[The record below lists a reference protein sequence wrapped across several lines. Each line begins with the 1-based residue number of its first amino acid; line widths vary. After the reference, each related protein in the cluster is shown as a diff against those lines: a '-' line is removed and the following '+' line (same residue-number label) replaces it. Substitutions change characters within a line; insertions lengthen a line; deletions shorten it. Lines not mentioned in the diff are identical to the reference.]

1 MKRLVVVV
9 TALLAVAL
17 LPSCSSSS
25 GICEAVKAGQ
35 DPITASGASYAAAG
49 GPQKLEQAQKMRE
62 ARRGDPVVVPG
73 AEQRRGTP
81 GERRRHPRWMTVAR
95 ARTEDLTAS

>member
-62 ARRGDPVVVPG
+62 A
-73 AEQRRGTP
+73 AEEIRSSCPEQSNAAARL
-81 GERRRHPRWMTVAR
+81 ESVA
-95 ARTEDLTAS
+95 ATLGG